1 MSTSFVKKINTAP
14 QLYKTTKGV
23 KPFPNGQYGTSTGTP
38 SLDAFIPGHS
48 LPIGSVNVLF
58 EDTFSRYYVHL
69 LKSYMAEGIVN
80 EHKVLVVDA
89 DGEFR
94 EKDYWQKF
102 LPAVYKV
109 KDGESK
115 EAASTSSSDG
125 LKVAWRYN
133 NLLEESKGAGG
144 GQ

>member
-14 QLYKTTKGV
+14 QLYKTSKGV
-23 KPFPNGQYGTSTGTP
+23 KPFPNGQYGISTGTP
-38 SLDAFIPGHS
+38 SLDAFISGHS
-48 LPIGSVNVLF
+48 LPIGSVCVLF

-94 EKDYWQKF
+94 AKDYWSKF

-109 KDGESK
+109 KEGESK
-115 EAASTSSSDG
+115 ETTPSNPTNDG

-133 NLLEESKGAGG
+133 NLLEESKGAG
-144 GQ
+144 QK

>member
-1 MSTSFVKKINTAP
+1 
-14 QLYKTTKGV
+14 
-23 KPFPNGQYGTSTGTP
+23 
-38 SLDAFIPGHS
+38 
-48 LPIGSVNVLF
+48 
-58 EDTFSRYYVHL
+58 
-69 LKSYMAEGIVN
+69 MAEGIVN

-94 EKDYWQKF
+94 EKEYWQKF

-115 EAASTSSSDG
+115 EAASTTSSDG

-133 NLLEESKGAGG
+133 NLLEESKVGAGG
-144 GQ
+144 AQQEALHYRFDSSREMGTSYANSQSQSIAKEEYLVHLKLNKESSTLRDLWENILE

>member
-94 EKDYWQKF
+94 EKDYW
-102 LPAVYKV
+102 
-109 KDGESK
+109 
-115 EAASTSSSDG
+115 
-125 LKVAWRYN
+125 
-133 NLLEESKGAGG
+133 
-144 GQ
+144 

>member
-1 MSTSFVKKINTAP
+1 M
-14 QLYKTTKGV
+14 
-23 KPFPNGQYGTSTGTP
+23 
-38 SLDAFIPGHS
+38 
-48 LPIGSVNVLF
+48 
-58 EDTFSRYYVHL
+58 HL

-94 EKDYWQKF
+94 EKDYWLKF

-115 EAASTSSSDG
+115 ETASTTSPDG

-133 NLLEESKGAGG
+133 NLLEESKVAAG
-144 GQ
+144 Q